1 MDSFNQQMFIDM
13 KKCVQ
18 KAQKE
23 HGIKMKKEKEII
35 ENLKYSEE
43 WFTKTYQKLKQIFGG
58 AHALVNVDF
67 KEFMEILECIQDNS
81 QM

>member
-1 MDSFNQQMFIDM
+1 MLMDM
-13 KKCVQ
+13 KKCVH

-43 WFTKTYQKLKQIFGG
+43 WFTNTYQKLK
-58 AHALVNVDF
+58 
-67 KEFMEILECIQDNS
+67 
-81 QM
+81 